1 MGCVERYHGT
11 SDRERL
17 QVHRP
22 TTLEEAREVT
32 AAFRTHYN
40 TERPDQARS
49 SGNRPPRV
57 ACPALP
63 PSPPLPMLVD
73 PDAWLELIAGR
84 RYVRQVWSDGTVTV
98 EHTRYYIGRR
108 LAGQRVALAIVA
120 AERALAVDHGDTL
133 IKQLP
138 LCGLHGE
145 VLVLDR

>member
-57 ACPALP
+57 AFPALP
-63 PSPPLPMLVD
+63 PSTPLPMLVD
-73 PDAWLELIAGR
+73 PDAWLELIDGR
-84 RYVRQVWSDGTVTV
+84 RYVRQAGSDGTVA
-98 EHTRYYIGRR
+98 HTRDSIGRR
-108 LAGQRVALAIVA
+108 PAGQRVALAIVA

>member
-57 ACPALP
+57 AFPELP
-63 PSPPLPMLVD
+63 PCPPLPMLVD
-73 PDAWLELIAGR
+73 PDAWLRLVDGR
-84 RYVRQVWSDGTVTV
+84 RYARRVQADGKVMV
-98 EHTRYYIGRR
+98 EHARYYVGHR
-108 LAGQRVALAIVA
+108 LAGQRVALAVVA
-120 AERALAVDHGDTL
+120 AERALDVYHGD
-133 IKQLP
+133 
-138 LCGLHGE
+138 
-145 VLVLDR
+145 